1 MSHKEK
7 HSRERNLEL
16 LRLKKVWLMDLL
28 GGLINRV
35 LETQF
40 PGGHHMEK
48 MPHQTLSDHGNRV
61 FEIRFIGP
69 RLSLLNW
76 RC

>member
-1 MSHKEK
+1 
-7 HSRERNLEL
+7 
-16 LRLKKVWLMDLL
+16 MDLL

-35 LETQF
+35 LETRF